1 MKRAIFME
9 TTGVS
14 AQRTVGEIVAE
25 LVRSGAKAVNTDYK
39 DGKVSGLRW
48 VMPVNG
54 HDVLFDMPVR
64 IDPVFRMLEARAKR
78 PRADFRENA
87 MRDAERIAWRQLLR
101 WVQAQN
107 AMIETGLVEAAE
119 VYLPYRVVNASGSTL
134 FQWLSETKFKMIE
147 APK

>member
-1 MKRAIFME
+1 ME

-25 LVRSGAKAVNTDYK
+25 LVRGGAKAVNMDYRE
-39 DGKVSGLRW
+39 GKVSGLRW
-48 VMPVNG
+48 MMPVG
-54 HDVLFDMPVR
+54 GRDVLFDMPVR
-64 IDPVFRMLEARAKR
+64 IEPVFKMLEARAKR

-87 MRDAERIAWRQLLR
+87 TRDAERIAWRQLLR

-107 AMIETGLVEAAE
+107 AMIDTGMVEAAE
-119 VYLPYRVVNASGSTL
+119 VYLPYRVVNASGETV
-134 FQWLSETKFKMIE
+134 FRWLTDNRLKMLE